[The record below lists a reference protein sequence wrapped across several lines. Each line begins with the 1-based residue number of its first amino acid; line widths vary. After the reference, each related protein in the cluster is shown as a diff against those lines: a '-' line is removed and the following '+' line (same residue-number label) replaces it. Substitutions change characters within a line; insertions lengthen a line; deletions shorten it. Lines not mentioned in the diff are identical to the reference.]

1 MMAKKIDITAKTL
14 HRQMQAIGGGI
25 FEFGVKDE
33 QSGDMTLRTWSAR
46 KALDSV
52 RWLKYKNYRFHHI
65 YLRPRGST
73 GVVLID
79 DLTVTQLG
87 RMAADGIQ
95 PACEVLTS
103 PFNYQAWVRVSA
115 AEIDPRLATAIG
127 EVLASRYDG
136 DLNSKDWRHFGR
148 AVGFTN
154 IKPEHVM
161 ENGFYPFVKLVAV
174 GKGVIPE
181 ANALLTEAR
190 DLLAEKDRQTE
201 KRRVIDKGAENVGR
215 AAASPEEYFNQAIET
230 LVGKYGA
237 KQIDWSRAEFAA
249 VRRMRLAG
257 YGRDD
262 AEYVLYHNQYIAVRK
277 RGHVDDYI
285 RRTLDKVFEAEF

>member
-1 MMAKKIDITAKTL
+1 MTKKIDITAKEL
-14 HRQMQAIGGGI
+14 RRQMQAIGGEI

-33 QSGDMTLRTWSAR
+33 QSGEMTLRTWSVR

-52 RWLKYKNYRFHHI
+52 RWLKYKNYRFHHV

-79 DLTVTQLG
+79 DLTVTQLN
-87 RMAADGIQ
+87 RMAADGIH
-95 PACEVLTS
+95 PACEVQTS

-115 AEIDPRLATAIG
+115 VEIEPRLATAVG
-127 EVLASRYDG
+127 EVLAKRYEG

-161 ENGFYPFVKLVAV
+161 ENGFYPFVKLEAI
-174 GKGVIPE
+174 GEGVIPG
-181 ANALLTEAR
+181 ANELLTEAR
-190 DLLAEKDRQTE
+190 EFLVEKDRKAE
-201 KRRVIDKGAENVGR
+201 KRRVLDKGAENVGR
-215 AAASPEEYFNQAIET
+215 ATEPPEAYFNQAIKT
-230 LVGKYGA
+230 LVSEYGA

-257 YGRDD
+257 YRRVD
-262 AEYVLYHNQYIAVRK
+262 AEYVLHHNQSIAVRK
-277 RGHVDDYI
+277 KGHVDDYI
-285 RRTLDKVFEAEF
+285 RRTLDKVFVEVES

>member
-1 MMAKKIDITAKTL
+1 MTKKIDITAKEL
-14 HRQMQAIGGGI
+14 GRQMRAIGGEI

-33 QSGDMTLRTWSAR
+33 QSGEMTLRTWSAR

-79 DLTVTQLG
+79 DLTVPQLN
-87 RMAADGIQ
+87 RMAADGIK
-95 PACEVLTS
+95 PVCEVLTS

-115 AEIDPRLATAIG
+115 GEIEPRLATAVG
-127 EVLASRYDG
+127 EALAIRYEG
-136 DLNSKDWRHFGR
+136 DLNSKGWRHFGR

-161 ENGFYPFVKLVAV
+161 ENGFYPFVKLEAV
-174 GKGVIPE
+174 GKGVTPGAE
-181 ANALLTEAR
+181 ELLVEGR
-190 DLLAEKDRQTE
+190 DLLAEKVCQAE
-201 KRRVIDKGAENVGR
+201 KRRVTDKGAENVER
-215 AAASPEEYFNQAIET
+215 STAPADVYYHQAIEA
-230 LVGKYGA
+230 LENKYGA
-237 KQIDWSRAEFAA
+237 KRIDRSRAEFAA

-257 YGRDD
+257 YRRDD
-262 AEYVLYHNQYIAVRK
+262 VEFVLHHNQNIAVRK
-277 RGHVDDYI
+277 KGHVDDYI
-285 RRTLDKVFEAEF
+285 RRTLDKVFDAEA